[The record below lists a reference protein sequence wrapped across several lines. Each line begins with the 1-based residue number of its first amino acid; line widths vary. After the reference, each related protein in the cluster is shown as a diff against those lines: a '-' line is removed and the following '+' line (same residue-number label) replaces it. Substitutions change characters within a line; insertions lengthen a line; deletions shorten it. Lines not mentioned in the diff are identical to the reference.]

1 MTRELVVDIAT
12 SWLGRKEADGSHR
25 EIIDIY
31 NKQNPLPR
39 GYRVKYTDAWC
50 ATFVSAVFLTAGMKD
65 FPFECGCPPMIR
77 GFQSRGQ
84 WMEDD
89 SYHPKIG
96 DVIFY
101 DWKDSGV
108 GDNTG
113 QADHVGIVTA
123 VNADSMII
131 TEGNISNMVGTRSI
145 KYNARYIRG
154 FGLPDYG
161 DGTTAE
167 TKPAAAETGSTGKTY
182 TVKTGDSLWTIAA
195 NQLGDGTRWKEIK
208 TLNGLTSE
216 LIHAGQTLKLPG
228 TAGEAAEAPTSA
240 AAETCTVTL
249 PLLKRWHT
257 GLSVKA
263 LQTLLTFRGMSVDV
277 DGSFGEK
284 TESAVKSF
292 QTAAKILSDGE
303 VGKDTWK
310 ALIG

>member
-1 MTRELVVDIAT
+1 MTRELVKDIAA

-39 GYRVKYTDAWC
+39 GYSVKYDDPWC
-50 ATFVSAVFLTAGMKD
+50 ATFVSAVFLMAGMKD
-65 FPFECGCPPMIR
+65 FPFECGCPSMIR

-84 WMEDD
+84 WVEDD

-96 DVIFY
+96 DIIFY
-101 DWKDSGV
+101 DWQDSGA

-123 VNADSMII
+123 VNEDSMLI
-131 TEGNISNMVGTRSI
+131 TEGNISNMVGTRNI
-145 KYNARYIRG
+145 KFNARYIRG
-154 FGLPDYG
+154 FGLPDFG
-161 DGTTAE
+161 DGTTTE
-167 TKPAAAETGSTGKTY
+167 TKPAETETGSAKTY
-182 TVKTGDSLWTIAA
+182 TVKSGDSLWSIAA
-195 NQLGDGTRWKEIK
+195 NQLGDGTRWKEIM

-216 LIHAGQTLKLPG
+216 LIHKGQVLKLPG
-228 TAGEAAEAPTSA
+228 AVGETTEAPTSG
-240 AAETCTVTL
+240 AAETCNVTL
-249 PLLKRWHT
+249 PLLKRGHT

-263 LQTLLTFRGMSVDV
+263 LQTLLAFRGVSTDV

-303 VGKDTWK
+303 VGNDTWK